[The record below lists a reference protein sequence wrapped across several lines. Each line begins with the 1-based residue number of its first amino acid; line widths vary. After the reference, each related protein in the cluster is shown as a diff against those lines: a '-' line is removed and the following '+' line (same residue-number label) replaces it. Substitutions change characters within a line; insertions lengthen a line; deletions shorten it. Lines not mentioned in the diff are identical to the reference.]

1 MSSIPPPP
9 ALELPTGDAVQSP
22 PADASVRVLLAEDD
36 ATTRFLTHQLVSQA
50 QYDVV
55 AVADGAAAVA
65 ALAAGDFSI
74 VLTDWD
80 MPRMDGLALCRHIR
94 ATSRDGYV
102 YVVLLTAKGSQHVVA
117 GLEAGADDYA
127 IKPVSKAEL
136 LARLNTGRRI
146 VELERSL
153 RAATQRAERLSVTD
167 ALTGAF
173 NRRYLID
180 QLGQEIVRAAR
191 YHRALS
197 VMLCDIDHFK
207 LINDAH
213 GHQAGDDVLR
223 SFARTLT
230 SRLRLVD
237 WMARYGGEEFLV
249 VLPETTLEGATT
261 VAESLRKAV
270 AQAAHPT
277 AKGPVPVA
285 ASFGVATFCADPHT
299 TVVADPAGCLERLVA
314 AADGAL
320 YDAKARG
327 RNRVTTAVVPVVR

>member
-1 MSSIPPPP
+1 M
-9 ALELPTGDAVQSP
+9 
-22 PADASVRVLLAEDD
+22 
-36 ATTRFLTHQLVSQA
+36 
-50 QYDVV
+50 V

-65 ALAAGDFSI
+65 ALAEGDFSI

-127 IKPVSKAEL
+127 TKPVSKAEL

-146 VELERSL
+146 VQLERSL

-180 QLGQEIVRAAR
+180 RLGQEIVRAAR

-197 VMLCDIDHFK
+197 IMLCDIDHFK

-249 VLPETTLEGATT
+249 VLPKTTLEGATT
-261 VAESLRKAV
+261 VARV
-270 AQAAHPT
+270 
-277 AKGPVPVA
+277 
-285 ASFGVATFCADPHT
+285 CARP
-299 TVVADPAGCLERLVA
+299 
-314 AADGAL
+314 
-320 YDAKARG
+320 
-327 RNRVTTAVVPVVR
+327 